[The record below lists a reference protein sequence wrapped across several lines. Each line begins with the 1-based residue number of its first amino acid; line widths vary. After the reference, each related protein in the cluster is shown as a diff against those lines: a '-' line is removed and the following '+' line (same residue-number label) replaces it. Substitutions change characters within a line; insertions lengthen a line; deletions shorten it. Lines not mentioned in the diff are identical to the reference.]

1 MAGTLA
7 QSSILPLKVVGLD
20 NGQLRGCRKARRAR
34 VTSAGM
40 VGLNLRSTSGT
51 SCSASGRRLQSFTGM
66 RRATAVDSLAVK
78 SGRDFHS
85 VLDAALSVPGGV
97 ASRGVVVAMFERFTE
112 KAIKVI
118 MLAQEE
124 ARRLGHN
131 FVGTEQ
137 ILLGL
142 IGEGTGI
149 AAKVLKS
156 MGVNL
161 KEARVEVEKIIGR
174 GSGFVAVEIPFTP
187 RAKRVLELSLEEAR
201 QLGHNYIGTEHLLL
215 GLLREGE
222 GVAARVLENLG
233 ADPSNIRTQVIR
245 MVGESTESVGAGVG
259 GGSSS
264 NKMPTLEEY
273 GTNLTKLA
281 EDGKLDPVVGRQ
293 AQIERVT
300 QILGRRTKNNPCL
313 IGEPGVGKTA
323 IAEGLAQRIA
333 AGDVPETI
341 EGKKVIT
348 LDMGLLVAGTKYR
361 GEFEERLKKLMEEI
375 KQADDI
381 ILVID
386 EVHTLI
392 GAGAAE
398 GAIDAANILKPAL
411 ARGELQC
418 IGATTLDEYR
428 KHIEKDPALERRFQP
443 VQVPE
448 PTVDETILIL
458 KGLRERYEIHHKL
471 RYTDESLVAAA
482 QLSYQYISDRFLPDK
497 AIDLIDEA
505 GSRVR
510 LRHAQLPE
518 EARELDKELRTITK
532 EKNEAVRG
540 QDFEKAGELRDREME
555 LKAQIAAITEKGK
568 EKSKAESE
576 ANEQGPMV
584 TEADIQ
590 QIVSAWTGIPV
601 EKVSTDESDRLLK
614 MEETLHQRVIG
625 QDEAVKAISRAI
637 RRARVGLKN
646 PNRPIAS
653 FIFSGPTGVGKSELA
668 KALASYYF
676 GSEEAMVRLDMSEFM
691 ERHTVSKLIGSPP
704 GYVGYSEGGQL
715 TEAVRRRPYT
725 VVLFDEIE
733 KAHPDVFNMMLQIL
747 EDGRLTDSKGRT
759 VDFKNTLLIMTS
771 NVGSSVIE
779 KGGGGIGFQ
788 LDYGEKD
795 SSYNRIKSLVNE
807 ELKQYFRPEFLN
819 RLDEIIVFRQ
829 LTKSEV
835 KEIADIM
842 LREVFER
849 LKKKEIDLQVT
860 ERFRDRV
867 VDEGYSPSYGARPLR
882 RAIMRLLED
891 SMAERMLAG
900 EIKEGDSAIIDVDSE
915 GGITVLNGTT
925 GTASSSAIET
935 TPAGIS

>member
-1 MAGTLA
+1 
-7 QSSILPLKVVGLD
+7 
-20 NGQLRGCRKARRAR
+20 
-34 VTSAGM
+34 
-40 VGLNLRSTSGT
+40 
-51 SCSASGRRLQSFTGM
+51 
-66 RRATAVDSLAVK
+66 
-78 SGRDFHS
+78 
-85 VLDAALSVPGGV
+85 
-97 ASRGVVVAMFERFTE
+97 MFERFTE

-142 IGEGTGI
+142 IGEGTGV

-161 KEARVEVEKIIGR
+161 KDARIEVEKIIGR

-215 GLLREGE
+215 GLIREGE

-233 ADPSNIRTQVIR
+233 VDLSKVRTQVIR
-245 MVGESTESVGAGVG
+245 MLGETAEVST
-259 GGSSS
+259 GGSQGRT
-264 NKMPTLEEY
+264 KTPTLDEF
-273 GTNLTKLA
+273 GSNLTQMAA
-281 EDGKLDPVVGRQ
+281 EGKLDPVVGRQ
-293 AQIERVT
+293 KEIERVI
-300 QILGRRTKNNPCL
+300 QILGRRTKNNPVL

-333 AGDVPETI
+333 NGDVPDILE
-341 EGKKVIT
+341 EKRVVT
-348 LDMGLLVAGTKYR
+348 LDIGLLVAGTKYR
-361 GEFEERLKKLMEEI
+361 GEFEERLKKIMDEI
-375 KQADDI
+375 RSAANV

-428 KHIEKDPALERRFQP
+428 KHIERDAALERRFQP
-443 VQVPE
+443 VMVGE
-448 PTVDETILIL
+448 PSVEETIEIL
-458 KGLRERYEIHHKL
+458 HGLRDRYEQHHKL
-471 RYTDESLVAAA
+471 KISDESLEAAA
-482 QLSYQYISDRFLPDK
+482 KLADRYISDRFLPDK

-510 LRHAQLPE
+510 LINSQLPP
-518 EARELDKELRTITK
+518 AAKELDRELRTVLK
-532 EKNEAVRG
+532 DKDNAVRS
-540 QDFEKAGELRDREME
+540 QDFDKAGELRDREME
-555 LKAQIAAITEKGK
+555 I
-568 EKSKAESE
+568 KAEIRAIAQSKRTDDAGGTTE
-576 ANEQGPMV
+576 SPVV
-584 TEADIQ
+584 TEEDIAH
-590 QIVSAWTGIPV
+590 IVASWTGVPV
-601 EKVSTDESDRLLK
+601 NKLTETESDKLLN
-614 MEETLHQRVIG
+614 MEDTLHQRVIG

-653 FIFSGPTGVGKSELA
+653 FVFSGPTGVGKTELT
-668 KALASYYF
+668 KTLASYFF
-676 GSEEAMVRLDMSEFM
+676 GSEEAMIRLDMSEFM

-733 KAHPDVFNMMLQIL
+733 KAHPDVFNMLLQIL
-747 EDGRLTDSKGRT
+747 EDGRLTDAKGRT
-759 VDFKNTLLIMTS
+759 VDFKNTLLILTS
-771 NVGSSVIE
+771 NIGSKVIE
-779 KGGGGIGFQ
+779 KGGGGLGFELEEDAAESQ
-788 LDYGEKD
+788 
-795 SSYNRIKSLVNE
+795 YNRIRSLVNE

-829 LTKSEV
+829 LTKPEV
-835 KEIADIM
+835 KEISDI
-842 LREVFER
+842 LLKEVFGRLTEQGITLEVTDKFKER
-849 LKKKEIDLQVT
+849 LVE
-860 ERFRDRV
+860 
-867 VDEGYSPSYGARPLR
+867 EGYNPSYGARPLR

-891 SMAERMLAG
+891 TLAE
-900 EIKEGDSAIIDVDSE
+900 EILSSRLKEGDTAVVDVDE
-915 GGITVLNGTT
+915 KGKVVI
-925 GTASSSAIET
+925 ASKET
-935 TPAGIS
+935 RELLTQGAD

>member
-1 MAGTLA
+1 
-7 QSSILPLKVVGLD
+7 
-20 NGQLRGCRKARRAR
+20 
-34 VTSAGM
+34 
-40 VGLNLRSTSGT
+40 
-51 SCSASGRRLQSFTGM
+51 
-66 RRATAVDSLAVK
+66 
-78 SGRDFHS
+78 
-85 VLDAALSVPGGV
+85 
-97 ASRGVVVAMFERFTE
+97 MFERFTE

-142 IGEGTGI
+142 IGEGTGV

-161 KEARVEVEKIIGR
+161 KDARIEVEKIIGR

-215 GLLREGE
+215 GLIREGE

-233 ADPSNIRTQVIR
+233 VDLSKVRTQVIR
-245 MVGESTESVGAGVG
+245 MLGETAEVTSGPQSGRT
-259 GGSSS
+259 
-264 NKMPTLEEY
+264 KTPTLDEF
-273 GTNLTKLA
+273 GSNLTQMA
-281 EDGKLDPVVGRQ
+281 SEGKLDPVVGRQ
-293 AQIERVT
+293 KEIERVI
-300 QILGRRTKNNPCL
+300 QILGRRTKNNPVL

-333 AGDVPETI
+333 NNDVPDILED
-341 EGKKVIT
+341 KRVVT
-348 LDMGLLVAGTKYR
+348 LDIGLLVAGTKYR
-361 GEFEERLKKLMEEI
+361 GEFEERLKKIMDEI
-375 KQADDI
+375 RSAGNVV
-381 ILVID
+381 LVID

-428 KHIEKDPALERRFQP
+428 KHIERDAALERRFQP
-443 VQVPE
+443 VMVGE
-448 PTVDETILIL
+448 PTVDETIEIL
-458 KGLRERYEIHHKL
+458 YGLRDRYEQHHKL
-471 RYTDESLVAAA
+471 KISDEALVAAA
-482 QLSYQYISDRFLPDK
+482 KLSDRYISDRYLPDK

-510 LRHAQLPE
+510 LINSQLPP
-518 EARELDKELRTITK
+518 AAKELDKELRQVLK
-532 EKNEAVRG
+532 EKDDAVRS
-540 QDFEKAGELRDREME
+540 QDFDRAGELRDREME
-555 LKAQIAAITEKGK
+555 IKAQIRAISASKKTETSDRDVSPVVNEEDIAQIVASWTGVPVNKLT
-568 EKSKAESE
+568 ESE
-576 ANEQGPMV
+576 
-584 TEADIQ
+584 
-590 QIVSAWTGIPV
+590 S
-601 EKVSTDESDRLLK
+601 EKLLH
-614 MEETLHQRVIG
+614 MEDTLHQRLIG
-625 QDEAVKAISRAI
+625 QEDAVTAVSRAI

-653 FIFSGPTGVGKSELA
+653 FIFSGPTGVGKTELA
-668 KALASYYF
+668 KSLASYFF
-676 GSEEAMVRLDMSEFM
+676 GSEEAMIRLDMSEYM

-704 GYVGYSEGGQL
+704 GYVGYNEGGQL

-733 KAHPDVFNMMLQIL
+733 KAHPDVFNMLLQIL
-747 EDGRLTDSKGRT
+747 EDGRLTDAKGRT

-771 NVGSSVIE
+771 NIGSKVIE
-779 KGGGGIGFQ
+779 KGGGGLGFDFAENQ
-788 LDYGEKD
+788 SDAQ
-795 SSYNRIKSLVNE
+795 YNRIRNLVNE

-829 LTKSEV
+829 LSKDEV

-842 LREVFER
+842 LKEVMGR
-849 LKKKEIDLQVT
+849 LMEQGITLEVT
-860 ERFRDRV
+860 ERFKDRLV
-867 VDEGYSPSYGARPLR
+867 TEGYNPSYGARPLR

-891 SMAERMLAG
+891 SLAE
-900 EIKEGDSAIIDVDSE
+900 EILSARITNGDIAVVDVDEE
-915 GGITVLNGTT
+915 GKVKVLQGEKRELLPQ
-925 GTASSSAIET
+925 AAE
-935 TPAGIS
+935 

>member
-7 QSSILPLKVVGLD
+7 QSAVLSSALISRSH
-20 NGQLRGCRKARRAR
+20 GQIQSSKRAKQ
-34 VTSAGM
+34 VSKMMGNM
-40 VGLNLRSTSGT
+40 Q
-51 SCSASGRRLQSFTGM
+51 SCSLTIKNFTGL
-66 RRATAVDSLAVK
+66 RQKTCIDNVARPTK
-78 SGRDFHS
+78 DFHRA
-85 VLDAALSVPGGV
+85 VAAAISLPIGK
-97 ASRGVVVAMFERFTE
+97 ASKGVVVCMFERFTE

-156 MGVNL
+156 MGINL

-201 QLGHNYIGTEHLLL
+201 QLGHNYIGSEHLLL

-245 MVGESTESVGAGVG
+245 MVGESTEAVGAGVG

-273 GTNLTKLA
+273 GTNLTKMA
-281 EDGKLDPVVGRQ
+281 EEGKLDPVVGRQ
-293 AQIERVT
+293 PQIERVT

-333 AGDVPETI
+333 TGDVPETI

-375 KQADDI
+375 KQSDEI
-381 ILVID
+381 ILFID

-448 PTVDETILIL
+448 PTVDETIQIL

-471 RYTDESLVAAA
+471 RYTDEALVSAA

-518 EARELDKELRTITK
+518 EARELDKELRQITK
-532 EKNEAVRG
+532 EKNEAVRS

-555 LKAQIAAITEKGK
+555 LKAQITALTEKGK

-576 ANEQGPMV
+576 AGDAGPLV
-584 TEADIQ
+584 TEVDIQ
-590 QIVSAWTGIPV
+590 HIVAAWTGIPV
-601 EKVSTDESDRLLK
+601 SKVSTDESDRLLK
-614 MEETLHQRVIG
+614 MEETLHQRIIG
-625 QDEAVKAISRAI
+625 QDEAVRAISRAI

-668 KALASYYF
+668 KALATYYY
-676 GSEEAMVRLDMSEFM
+676 GSEEAMIRLDMSEFM

-704 GYVGYSEGGQL
+704 GYVGYTEGGQL

-779 KGGGGIGFQ
+779 KGGRRMGFQ
-788 LDYGEKD
+788 FMDDFEEDTGYT
-795 SSYNRIKSLVNE
+795 RIKSLVLE
-807 ELKQYFRPEFLN
+807 ELKRYFRPEFLN
-819 RLDEIIVFRQ
+819 RLDEMIVFRQ
-829 LTKSEV
+829 LNKGEV
-835 KEIADIM
+835 REIAHIM
-842 LREVFER
+842 LKEVFDR
-849 LKKKEIDLQVT
+849 LKTKEIDLQVT
-860 ERFRDRV
+860 ERFKDRV
-867 VDEGYSPSYGARPLR
+867 VEEGYSPSYGARPLR

-891 SMAERMLAG
+891 CMAEKMLSG
-900 EIKEGDSAIIDVDSE
+900 EIKEGDSAIVDVDMD
-915 GGITVLNGTT
+915 GNVTVLNGRSSTA
-925 GTASSSAIET
+925 ASSTTAI
-935 TPAGIS
+935 AV

>member
-1 MAGTLA
+1 MKMSSLKAPVLRIQATEYREPRGRVKMMSSLQAPLLTIQSFSGLRAPSALDYLGRPSPGFLVKYKLA
-7 QSSILPLKVVGLD
+7 KS
-20 NGQLRGCRKARRAR
+20 
-34 VTSAGM
+34 
-40 VGLNLRSTSGT
+40 
-51 SCSASGRRLQSFTGM
+51 SGRE
-66 RRATAVDSLAVK
+66 K
-78 SGRDFHS
+78 
-85 VLDAALSVPGGV
+85 
-97 ASRGVVVAMFERFTE
+97 ASRCVPKAMFERFTE

-118 MLAQEE
+118 MLSQEE

-156 MGVNL
+156 MGINL
-161 KEARVEVEKIIGR
+161 KDSRVEVEKIIGR

-201 QLGHNYIGTEHLLL
+201 QLGHNYIGSEHLLL

-245 MVGESTESVGAGVG
+245 MVGENNEVTASVG
-259 GGSSS
+259 GGSSGNS
-264 NKMPTLEEY
+264 KMPTLEEY

-281 EDGKLDPVVGRQ
+281 EEGKLDPVVGRQ
-293 AQIERVT
+293 PQIERVV
-300 QILGRRTKNNPCL
+300 QILARRTKNNPCL

-333 AGDVPETI
+333 SGDVPETI
-341 EGKKVIT
+341 EGKTVIT

-375 KQADDI
+375 RQSDEI
-381 ILVID
+381 ILFID

-418 IGATTLDEYR
+418 IGATTIDEYR

-443 VQVPE
+443 VKVPE
-448 PTVDETILIL
+448 PTVEEAIQILQ
-458 KGLRERYEIHHKL
+458 GLRERYEIHHKL
-471 RYTDESLVAAA
+471 RYTDEALVAAA
-482 QLSYQYISDRFLPDK
+482 QLSHQYISDRFLPDK

-518 EARELDKELRTITK
+518 EARELEKQLRQITK
-532 EKNEAVRG
+532 EKNEAVRS
-540 QDFEKAGELRDREME
+540 QDFEMAGSHRDREIE
-555 LKAQIAAITEKGK
+555 LKAEIANVLSRGK
-568 EKSKAESE
+568 EVAKAENE
-576 ANEQGPMV
+576 AEEGGPTV
-584 TEADIQ
+584 TESDIQ
-590 QIVSAWTGIPV
+590 HIVATWTGIPV
-601 EKVSTDESDRLLK
+601 EKVSSDESSRLLQ
-614 MEETLHQRVIG
+614 MEQTLHTRVIG

-668 KALASYYF
+668 KALAAYYF
-676 GSEEAMVRLDMSEFM
+676 GSEEAMIRLDMSEFM

-704 GYVGYSEGGQL
+704 GYVGYTEGGQL

-725 VVLFDEIE
+725 LVLFDEIE

-779 KGGGGIGFQ
+779 KGGRRIGFD
-788 LDYGEKD
+788 LDHDEKD
-795 SSYNRIKSLVNE
+795 SSYNRIKSLVTE

-819 RLDEIIVFRQ
+819 RLDEMIVFRQ
-829 LTKSEV
+829 LTKLEV

-842 LREVFER
+842 LKEVVAR
-849 LKKKEIDLQVT
+849 LEVKEIELQVT
-860 ERFRDRV
+860 ERFKERV
-867 VDEGYSPSYGARPLR
+867 VDEGFDPSYGARPLR

-891 SMAERMLAG
+891 SMAEKMLSRD
-900 EIKEGDSAIIDVDSE
+900 IKEGDSVIVDVDAE
-915 GGITVLNGTT
+915 GSVVVLSGTT
-925 GTASSSAIET
+925 GRVGGFAAEEAMEDPI
-935 TPAGIS
+935 PIL

>member
-1 MAGTLA
+1 
-7 QSSILPLKVVGLD
+7 
-20 NGQLRGCRKARRAR
+20 
-34 VTSAGM
+34 
-40 VGLNLRSTSGT
+40 
-51 SCSASGRRLQSFTGM
+51 
-66 RRATAVDSLAVK
+66 
-78 SGRDFHS
+78 
-85 VLDAALSVPGGV
+85 
-97 ASRGVVVAMFERFTE
+97 MFERFTE

-142 IGEGTGI
+142 IGEGTGV

-161 KEARVEVEKIIGR
+161 KDARIEVEKIIGR

-215 GLLREGE
+215 GLIREGE

-233 ADPSNIRTQVIR
+233 VDLSKVRTQVIR
-245 MVGESTESVGAGVG
+245 MLGETAEVSS
-259 GGSSS
+259 GGSQGRT
-264 NKMPTLEEY
+264 KTPTLDEF
-273 GTNLTKLA
+273 GSNLTQMA
-281 EDGKLDPVVGRQ
+281 GEGKLDPVVGRQ
-293 AQIERVT
+293 KEIERVI
-300 QILGRRTKNNPCL
+300 QILGRRTKNNPVL

-323 IAEGLAQRIA
+323 IAEGLAQRITN
-333 AGDVPETI
+333 GDIPDILEEKRV
-341 EGKKVIT
+341 VT
-348 LDMGLLVAGTKYR
+348 LDIGLLVAGTKYR
-361 GEFEERLKKLMEEI
+361 GEFEERLKKIMDEI
-375 KQADDI
+375 RSAGNV

-428 KHIEKDPALERRFQP
+428 KHIERDAALERRFQP
-443 VQVPE
+443 VMVGE
-448 PTVDETILIL
+448 PSIEETIEIL
-458 KGLRERYEIHHKL
+458 HGLRDRYEQHHKL
-471 RYTDESLVAAA
+471 KITDDALDAAA
-482 QLSYQYISDRFLPDK
+482 KLSDRYISDRYLPDK

-510 LRHAQLPE
+510 LINSQLPP
-518 EARELDKELRTITK
+518 AAKELDKELRQVLK
-532 EKNEAVRG
+532 DKDNAVRS
-540 QDFEKAGELRDREME
+540 QDFDTAGELRDREME
-555 LKAQIAAITEKGK
+555 IKAEIRSIAQNKKADGENGDDMPSVDEEDIAQIVASWTGVPV
-568 EKSKAESE
+568 SKLTESE
-576 ANEQGPMV
+576 
-584 TEADIQ
+584 
-590 QIVSAWTGIPV
+590 S
-601 EKVSTDESDRLLK
+601 EKLLH
-614 MEETLHQRVIG
+614 MEDTLHQRLIG

-653 FIFSGPTGVGKSELA
+653 FIFSGPTGVGKTELT
-668 KALASYYF
+668 KALAAYFF
-676 GSEEAMVRLDMSEFM
+676 GSEDAMIRLDMSEFM

-733 KAHPDVFNMMLQIL
+733 KAHPDVFNMLLQIL
-747 EDGRLTDSKGRT
+747 EDGRLTDAKGRT

-771 NVGSSVIE
+771 NIGSKVIE
-779 KGGGGIGFQ
+779 KGGGGLGFDFEDDQ
-788 LDYGEKD
+788 AE
-795 SSYNRIKSLVNE
+795 SQYNRIRSLVNE

-829 LTKSEV
+829 LTKDEV
-835 KEIADIM
+835 KDIADIL
-842 LREVFER
+842 LREVFGR
-849 LKKKEIDLQVT
+849 LLEQGIELQVT
-860 ERFRDRV
+860 ERFKDRLV
-867 VDEGYSPSYGARPLR
+867 EEGYNPSYGARPLR

-891 SMAERMLAG
+891 TLAE
-900 EIKEGDSAIIDVDSE
+900 EILSGRLQEGD
-915 GGITVLNGTT
+915 
-925 GTASSSAIET
+925 TASVDTDDSGKVLIQPGEKRELL
-935 TPAGIS
+935 PAAD